1 MRLKYYRLAIIA
13 VILTGVSVIFTS
25 SVNDDRYRNIGDINK
40 TLYVKIYN
48 NGNVLERLSKL
59 GIGVDHVDID
69 KNDNTFL
76 AYLNGEEVQTMQKEG
91 VGFEILYGDWY
102 EDYYS
107 KLPAMTE
114 SEKMMQKQEMLDASG
129 VSGFGYGSMGGY
141 YTHDEVIR
149 KIDSMFLSYPTL
161 ISQKYSIGTTFTGKP
176 IWAYTITKNPTRAG
190 SKPQVLY
197 TALIHA
203 REAITVMNLMYF
215 SYYLLENYSTDETV
229 KYLLDNRELVFIPF
243 VNPDGYRYNQKFFP
257 NGGGMRRKNLR
268 GVDTNSYQQ
277 ATNGIDINRNFGIY
291 QFWNSPNGGSSN
303 SPNSDTYRGT
313 APFSEPET
321 QAIMNFANSNNFV
334 NSLFYHSYGN
344 LLIYPWAW
352 IDPQQT
358 PDSTIF
364 KNWTG
369 FIAGYNG
376 YLPGPASETVGYE
389 VRGGSDDWLYN
400 DSGHTKV
407 IGITPEIGTGGDGFW
422 PQQNRIF
429 PLVMQN
435 LKPNIFW
442 AGAADTF
449 AVYDGFDFLPGQSTG
464 AGDTASLF
472 VNVKSV
478 GLQNAASVTVNIQ
491 PLDTAVTVLQNNKT
505 IANFS
510 YFQTKNN
517 LSDPFVIKVNPGISN
532 GQQTKM
538 LVNIKQGVNTVYHD
552 TMSFTLGTPV
562 VIFKDTVVT
571 VNPLW
576 TASGPNGNNTWGT
589 TTSQFVSPPFSYT
602 DSPFGNHSSNVTN
615 TLTLNTPIPLS
626 NTLNI
631 VRLTF
636 NTRYAIESGWDY
648 GQVQISTN
656 NGSTWTALQGKYTKP
671 GSGSFQPNG
680 QPLFDGTS
688 TSWKLEEMDITQYRN
703 HSVKLR
709 FYFRSDGGTNLD
721 GWYVD
726 DICILGYDGSTGITG
741 NGEIPITYEL
751 QQNYPNPFNP
761 STTINYSIP
770 RDQIVTLKVYDI
782 LGRQVSELVNGIQKA
797 GSYTIAFDGSKL
809 SSGVYYYKIQAENFI
824 ETRRMVLVK

>member
-1 MRLKYYRLAIIA
+1 MRLKYYKFAIIA
-13 VILTGVSVIFTS
+13 VIFASLTAVFTS
-25 SVNDDRYRNIGDINK
+25 STNDDRYRNVGDINK
-40 TLYVKIYN
+40 TLYVKIHN
-48 NGNVLERLSKL
+48 AGSVLERLSKL
-59 GIGVDHVDID
+59 GIAVDHVDID
-69 KNDNTFL
+69 KSDNSFT
-76 AYLNGEEVQTMQKEG
+76 AYLNGEEVQTMQNEG
-91 VGFEILYGDWY
+91 IGFDIIYGDWY

-107 KLPAMTE
+107 KLPEMTE
-114 SEKMMQKQEMLDASG
+114 SEMMLQKQEMFDASG
-129 VSGFGYGSMGGY
+129 VLGFGYGSMGGY

-149 KIDSMFLSYPTL
+149 KLDSMFLNYPTL
-161 ISQKYSIGTTFTGKP
+161 ISQKFSIGNTFTGKP
-176 IWAYTITKNPTRAG
+176 IWAYKITKNPTVPNTR
-190 SKPQVLY
+190 PQVLY

-215 SYYLLENYSTDETV
+215 SYYLLENYNTDETV
-229 KYLLDNRELVFIPF
+229 RYLLDNRELVFIPF

-268 GVDTNSYQQ
+268 GVDTNTYQQ

-291 QFWNSPNGGSSN
+291 QFWNSPNGGSST

-313 APFSEPET
+313 APFSEPES
-321 QAIMNFANSNNFV
+321 QVIMNFANSNNFK
-334 NSLFYHSYGN
+334 NSMFYHSYGN

-352 IDPQQT
+352 SDPQQT

-364 KNWTG
+364 KSWTS
-369 FIAGYNG
+369 FISGYNG

-400 DSGHTKV
+400 DSAHSK
-407 IGITPEIGTGGDGFW
+407 IIAITPEIGTGSDGFW

-429 PLVMQN
+429 PLVMEN

-449 AVYDGFDFLPGQSTG
+449 TVYDGFDFLPGQNTG
-464 AGDTASLF
+464 AGDTARLY
-472 VNVKSV
+472 VNVRSV
-478 GLQNAASVTVNIQ
+478 GLKNAASVTVSIQ
-491 PLDTAVTVLQNNKT
+491 ALDTAVSVLQNNKT
-505 IANFS
+505 ITNFS

-517 LSDPFVIKVNPGISN
+517 SADPFVIKVNSNVSN

-538 LVNIKQGVNTVYHD
+538 LVNIKQGANTVSRD

-562 VIFKDTVVT
+562 VLFKDTVVA

-576 TASGPNGNNTWGT
+576 IASGPNGNNTWGT

-626 NTLNI
+626 NSLNI
-631 VRLTF
+631 VRLQF

-671 GSGSFQPNG
+671 GSGTFQPNG
-680 QPLFDGTS
+680 QPLYDGTAN
-688 TSWKLEEMDITQYRN
+688 SWRQEEIDITQYRN
-703 HSVKLR
+703 NSVKLR

-726 DICILGYDGSTGITG
+726 DICIVGYDGSTGVTG
-741 NGEIPITYEL
+741 NEETPFTYEL
-751 QQNYPNPFNP
+751 RQNYPNPFNP
-761 STTINYSIP
+761 STTISYSIP
-770 RDQIVTLKVYDI
+770 RDQIVSLKVYDL
-782 LGRQVSELVNGIQKA
+782 LGREVSEIVNSLQKA
-797 GSYTIAFDGSKL
+797 GRYTVTFDGSKL
-809 SSGVYYYKIQAENFI
+809 SSGVYYYKIQAESFT